1 VAYFVRCSDCNGT
14 GLLSDPVEPCVYC
27 EGQGYREERQKTDAE
42 LRAEVRHAERCLFE
56 PGYAMALLYLAGIPA
71 IEREALGK
79 ES

>member
-1 VAYFVRCSDCNGT
+1 MAYFVPCPDCDGT
-14 GLLSDPVEPCVYC
+14 GLLSDPVEPCIYC
-27 EGQGYREERQKTDAE
+27 DGKGYREERQKTDAE

>member
-1 VAYFVRCSDCNGT
+1 MAYFVSCSDCDGT

-71 IEREALGK
+71 IEREALGRAA
-79 ES
+79 